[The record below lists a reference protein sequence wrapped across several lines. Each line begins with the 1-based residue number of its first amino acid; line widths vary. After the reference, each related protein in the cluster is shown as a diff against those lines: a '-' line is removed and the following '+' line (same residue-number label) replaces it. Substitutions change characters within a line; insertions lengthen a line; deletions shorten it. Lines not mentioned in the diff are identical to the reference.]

1 MITTERTIIGDERV
15 AEIHD
20 ERGSSL
26 NAAIHRL
33 TPEQAVVALMWLAG
47 AHPESTAKAI
57 DPDRVALSRRRRRP
71 GRAAGGVSNDAAHD
85 PER

>member
-1 MITTERTIIGDERV
+1 MTTTERTIIGDERV

-57 DPDRVALSRRRRRP
+57 A
-71 GRAAGGVSNDAAHD
+71 RATELIGPLAELEASDA
-85 PER
+85 

>member
-1 MITTERTIIGDERV
+1 MTTTERTECTIIGDERI

-33 TPEQAVVALMWLAG
+33 TPFQACYALMWLAG

-57 DPDRVALSRRRRRP
+57 A
-71 GRAAGGVSNDAAHD
+71 RAAD
-85 PER
+85 PAGLLAG